1 MLSALLLGMVAI
13 QESALV
19 DPSSPTATL
28 LVEVVDPV
36 WDTLPGVTVTVI
48 PSADRK
54 KRYTATTDEDGI
66 ARFSV
71 PKNAEY
77 QIEAALTGFKKGRV
91 KSVRLVLGTITEANG
106 QVRQAPAPRVQMRL
120 ELAGPFI
127 DITHR

>member
-1 MLSALLLGMVAI
+1 
-13 QESALV
+13 
-19 DPSSPTATL
+19 
-28 LVEVVDPV
+28 
-36 WDTLPGVTVTVI
+36 VTVNGH
-48 PSADRK
+48 
-54 KRYTATTDEDGI
+54 TACRPQTSLRRRPTQDGI

-71 PKNAEY
+71 PTNAEY